1 MRLSLRLKPSRLAV
15 DRHLGYNLYYNIL
28 YKMSKLNGKVAVVT
42 GGSRDIGRAIAIKL
56 ASLGAKVVVNY
67 FNTESGANATVKEI
81 IETGGEAVA
90 IKADV
95 SKLDQIQI
103 LKKQTIATFG
113 KRVDI
118 LVNNAG
124 GLFARR
130 TLDQYDETFFDRVIG
145 VNFKSTVFV
154 SQAFEALMDKGASI
168 VNISSQAARDGGGGG
183 STLYASSKGAVTTFT
198 RAMAKELGPKGIR
211 VNAVCPGL
219 IGTKFHDD
227 FTKDEIRAKVVAS
240 TPLGREGQAEEVADL
255 VAYLAS
261 DEASF
266 INGNNIDINGGL
278 AFS

>member
-1 MRLSLRLKPSRLAV
+1 M
-15 DRHLGYNLYYNIL
+15 GNLE
-28 YKMSKLNGKVAVVT
+28 GKIAVVT
-42 GGSRDIGRAIAIKL
+42 GGSRDIGRAIALKL
-56 ASLGAKVVVNY
+56 AKEGAKVVVNY
-67 FNTESGANATVKEI
+67 YNSEEGANGTIEEI
-81 IETGGEAVA
+81 NAMGGQAVA

-95 SKLDQIQI
+95 SNLEDIN
-103 LKKQTIATFG
+103 LLRDRTIEAFG
-113 KRVDI
+113 DKIDI

-124 GLFARR
+124 GLFARK
-130 TLDQYDETFFDRVIG
+130 TLQEFDEAFYELVMG

-154 SQAFEALMDKGASI
+154 SKAFETLMPKGSSI
-168 VNISSQAARDGGGGG
+168 VNLSSQAARDGGGGG
-183 STLYASSKGAVTTFT
+183 SALYASSKGAVTTFT

-227 FTKDEIRAKVVAS
+227 FTKDEVREKVASS
-240 TPLGREGQAEEVADL
+240 TPLRREGGPEEVADL

-266 INGNNIDINGGL
+266 ISGNNVDINGGL